1 MKCLFSIVFVF
12 KLSIC
17 VVALSSLYSKLR
29 FSPVAPYQ
37 PDHRRRFQNFNIG
50 NKMPKYERAILQCV
64 FVSTTNGSSVQ
75 YFASVTR

>member
-29 FSPVAPYQ
+29 FSPVAPYPNQ
-37 PDHRRRFQNFNIG
+37 IMEGAFKILIG
-50 NKMPKYERAILQCV
+50 NKMSKYERAILVLHLFTCKE
-64 FVSTTNGSSVQ
+64 
-75 YFASVTR
+75 

>member
-29 FSPVAPYQ
+29 FSPVVPYHS
-37 PDHRRRFQNFNIG
+37 DHRRSFIG
-50 NKMPKYERAILQCV
+50 NKVPKYERAILVLRLFTCEE
-64 FVSTTNGSSVQ
+64 
-75 YFASVTR
+75 